1 MGDTDVRTTVV
12 LDCGTG
18 LCKAGLSG
26 YDGPSHVFTNVVGNL
41 KHPPLCAM
49 FLEMNPEFYFGE
61 EAEAKRA
68 ILNLVYPITRGIIN
82 NWDTMEKIWHHT
94 FYNKLQVEAG
104 DHPVLLTEPPF
115 NPKAKR
121 ERATQI
127 MFETFN
133 SPALFIANEAVLSVY
148 ATGRTTGVLLDSGHS
163 GTRAVPVYKGHVIS
177 RAVVKM
183 NLGGGEI
190 AQYLQQLLGDEVG
203 GTSSSVSLA
212 VLRDVKERLCYVA
225 QDFDAEMTVAAQ
237 SSFVGETYV
246 LPEECYEA
254 EITLKSG
261 LFQSP
266 EALFQPALIGLDCL
280 GAHEQ
285 LYDSILKCDV
295 DIHKELFENIVLAG
309 GNTMF
314 NGMATR
320 IAKEM
325 NLLVAGKKA
334 VKVDAPE
341 WREYAAWIG
350 GSMLASQPTFETIW
364 ITREEYNE
372 TGPTVVHAKC
382 F

>member
-1 MGDTDVRTTVV
+1 MGDADARTTVV

-26 YDGPSHVFTNVVGNL
+26 HDEPSHVFMNVIGSL
-41 KHPPLCAM
+41 KHPPVCAM
-49 FLEMNPEFYFGE
+49 YFDMNPEFYFGE
-61 EAEAKRA
+61 EAEAKGA
-68 ILNLVYPITRGIIN
+68 VLKLVYPITRGVIN
-82 NWDTMEKIWHHT
+82 YWDAMEKIWHHT
-94 FYNKLQVEAG
+94 FYNKLQVEAD
-104 DHPVLLTEPPF
+104 DHPVLLTEPSF

-133 SPALFIANEAVLSVY
+133 SPAMFIANQAVLSLY
-148 ATGRTTGVLLDSGHS
+148 ATGRTTGVVLDSGHS

-177 RAVVKM
+177 RAVVTM
-183 NLGGGEI
+183 NLGGEEI
-190 AQYLQQLLGDEVG
+190 TQYLKQNLADELGKYGSSGQQ
-203 GTSSSVSLA
+203 A

-246 LPEECYEA
+246 LPDESQ
-254 EITLKSG
+254 ITLKSD
-261 LFQSP
+261 LFKGP

-285 LYDSILKCDV
+285 LYDSIMKCDV

-314 NGMATR
+314 NGTAAR

-325 NLLVAGKKA
+325 NLLVEGKKA

-372 TGPTVVHAKC
+372 TGPTVAHAKC